1 MNLSALSL
9 NNVSLS
15 SIKNNF
21 NKSTNIISFGSSL
34 DKIELSNVQTSSFDE
49 NVNFEQQQAIIN
61 GVNTIA
67 NSAANGLNSNE
78 TKLLGTGANGSV
90 YKLDNIKG
98 FEQGLV
104 VKISHTKDKNPVT
117 GEKQRVNCSFDYE
130 KDILKSVSGI
140 DSKSQ
145 NYVADFVLKD
155 GRYVLVST
163 LVSGKNPDVQ
173 ERPLTK
179 KSLAQLLDIFE
190 KLDEQGVLHRDLKKE
205 NIIIDK
211 DNNAGLIDFG
221 EAIKFDLKALKDN
234 SDNNNFPEILPPT
247 NLRSFEDTLLFPYME
262 ELKKSNP
269 AEAKQLFRDYLT
281 LKAPICERRADSI
294 KEYLKSNNL
303 PEELGEKLFKME
315 NYQRLLSKMLK
326 SPDEDV
332 ITAEMLQCE
341 ITYNSELA
349 YKNEI
354 LLLNPLANVTFKMNS
369 LIAAKR
375 LEAYTLQQIN
385 KPNTLE
391 KREYFMTQNDIA
403 KYRLSKTSS
412 WLNGLVGWFTECMT
426 TDIQNVPDYKQDLI
440 DQCVNGQNL
449 QDFEIPDV
457 TEIKA
462 KI

>member
-247 NLRSFEDTLLFPYME
+247 NLRSFEDTLDR
-262 ELKKSNP
+262 KS
-269 AEAKQLFRDYLT
+269 
-281 LKAPICERRADSI
+281 
-294 KEYLKSNNL
+294 
-303 PEELGEKLFKME
+303 
-315 NYQRLLSKMLK
+315 
-326 SPDEDV
+326 V
-332 ITAEMLQCE
+332 
-341 ITYNSELA
+341 
-349 YKNEI
+349 
-354 LLLNPLANVTFKMNS
+354 V
-369 LIAAKR
+369 
-375 LEAYTLQQIN
+375 
-385 KPNTLE
+385 
-391 KREYFMTQNDIA
+391 
-403 KYRLSKTSS
+403 
-412 WLNGLVGWFTECMT
+412 
-426 TDIQNVPDYKQDLI
+426 
-440 DQCVNGQNL
+440 
-449 QDFEIPDV
+449 
-457 TEIKA
+457 
-462 KI
+462 